1 MAIDK
6 ALLTQEVIKL
16 QNGDGKAFET
26 VYNMT
31 NETAYFTALKIVRN
45 EDDAQDILQ
54 DSYIKVLEKISTLDN
69 PEVFMSWFNMIVAN
83 NARNFLRKQN
93 PVLFRDEETET
104 FYLESDRS
112 LEGNIEEDIP
122 ESDVEKRELMKD
134 VNDLVDSLSDEKRT
148 AVILY
153 YYNEM
158 PVKEIAEALNLNE
171 NTVKSRLSQARK
183 ELAKGVKELE
193 KKNKKITLAKISE
206 KD

>member
-6 ALLTQEVIKL
+6 ALLTQEVINL

-112 LEGNIEEDIP
+112 LEGNIEEYIP
-122 ESDVEKRELMKD
+122 ES
-134 VNDLVDSLSDEKRT
+134 
-148 AVILY
+148 
-153 YYNEM
+153 
-158 PVKEIAEALNLNE
+158 
-171 NTVKSRLSQARK
+171 
-183 ELAKGVKELE
+183 LE
-193 KKNKKITLAKISE
+193 CN
-206 KD
+206 